1 MHKLTAR
8 CRQIG
13 RLRMNPTEKADQK
26 KLLRFYL
33 QYWRVWKQFFFNYSG
48 VYRLETRNY
57 FHFKRKKVVEVLKK
71 KKKNGL

>member
-33 QYWRVWKQFFFNYSG
+33 QYWRVWKQIFLIIRGFIGLKHVIIFILN
-48 VYRLETRNY
+48 E
-57 FHFKRKKVVEVLKK
+57 RKLLKC
-71 KKKNGL
+71 